1 MLDYVERTTWGLQGE
16 TPQTGLLCLVIQR
29 EQHGVYREKR
39 HRQVFSAWLYRENNM
54 VVYREKHH
62 RQSLLCLVIQREQH
76 GVCLQG
82 ETPQTESSLLGYIEW
97 QVSLSIVKH
106 VNTVR

>member
-54 VVYREKHH
+54 VSTGRNATD
-62 RQSLLCLVIQREQH
+62 RSSLLGYIERTTWWST
-76 GVCLQG
+76 GRN
-82 ETPQTESSLLGYIEW
+82 TTESSLLGYIEW